1 MAKTM
6 EITPTTS
13 RLFSIGAGRVGSAAD
28 EEAVGDTGV
37 AVVAVGTVSALRR
50 AALRRA
56 PNNTSA
62 TITANRENCASVVH
76 GRAHHEEHR
85 QDHRHRRRGGGGDER
100 MRPSQE
106 SRAQP
111 RHRSPVHAA
120 FPVTLTRANCVR
132 HLSHRSSKPPHQRD
146 ISPLFVISMARRT
159 RPARRGP
166 ADQAQTP
173 LAPARPSTLAA
184 TVAR

>member
-56 PNNTSA
+56 PNNTIA

-76 GRAHHEEHR
+76 GGVCSAPEPAPDPAAEPIMRSTGRTIATAAAAATPMNGCAHPR
-85 QDHRHRRRGGGGDER
+85 NPGRNRGTAPPRSRRV
-100 MRPSQE
+100 
-106 SRAQP
+106 P
-111 RHRSPVHAA
+111 RHAHPRE
-120 FPVTLTRANCVR
+120 LR
-132 HLSHRSSKPPHQRD
+132 PPSV
-146 ISPLFVISMARRT
+146 SPLLEAT
-159 RPARRGP
+159 
-166 ADQAQTP
+166 
-173 LAPARPSTLAA
+173 APA
-184 TVAR
+184 